1 MEDCFPT
8 SGEHRRSIVTTLAFI
23 LAAALAPQHYQPGIR
38 HDSVVAEPVIL
49 EVRIGTVASAV
60 VVARRIG
67 DIALLPVAPVL
78 ALVQSRNTDSSSE
91 YLTTDS
97 LAAILHAPIL
107 VDWDDLT
114 ATIVDDGGL
123 PAIRRAARERRRA
136 LLDAAKQSSDAPH
149 AVTRST
155 PLLPSTLIVDYD
167 ATISSMSAIAQ
178 PTTHLGIGTNF

>member
-1 MEDCFPT
+1 MRRDVLPNPANSGHSRCQRAMEDCFPT

-97 LAAILHAPIL
+97 LAAI
-107 VDWDDLT
+107 
-114 ATIVDDGGL
+114 
-123 PAIRRAARERRRA
+123 
-136 LLDAAKQSSDAPH
+136 
-149 AVTRST
+149 
-155 PLLPSTLIVDYD
+155 
-167 ATISSMSAIAQ
+167 
-178 PTTHLGIGTNF
+178 